1 MAVVFVLMA
10 RRRAVVRVEI
20 VMMVAVWVVMVVVIV
35 VAVIVVVVARQTI
48 SPATLASHRRTAAI
62 SDRCVASLGHV
73 VGVGPSAW
81 GELPRPDG
89 GGRRGGRS

>member
-1 MAVVFVLMA
+1 MAVVFILMA
-10 RRRAVVRVEI
+10 RRRAVVGVEI

-35 VAVIVVVVARQTI
+35 VAVIVVVAGQTI
-48 SPATLASHRRTAAI
+48 SPATLASHWRTAAI
-62 SDRCVASLGHV
+62 SDRCVASLGYV
-73 VGVGPSAW
+73 VGVGSSAW